1 MMPSTNSISK
11 LGLEEAAVKLFQMG
25 IRSATD
31 FQKLCNGQFNG
42 LQGRPADIPS
52 NPMMY
57 FKEISN
63 FKELLKLGQRLSD
76 EIQAVE
82 QSEKIKTDERDVMSY
97 EDLKQLVR
105 KHNVTSIRKWKKAL
119 KENKIPGSF
128 PSSPQAYYENF
139 EGWDVFLAPKGARFL
154 EWEDAKVLATEI
166 RIEHGLKNA
175 YDWRWLS
182 RQGHRPANLPSA
194 PDYYY
199 SQFTTWKEFYG
210 FE

>member
-1 MMPSTNSISK
+1 MPSTNSISK

-63 FKELLKLGQRLSD
+63 FKELLKLGQRLSE
-76 EIQAVE
+76 EIQAEE
-82 QSEKIKTDERDVMSY
+82 QPKKINTDERDVMSY

-105 KHNVTSIRKWKKAL
+105 KYNVTSIRQWKKVV
-119 KENKIPGSF
+119 KEDKLPGSF
-128 PSSPQAYYENF
+128 PSSPQAYYKDF
-139 EGWDVFLAPKGARFL
+139 EGWDLFLAPKIGAGFQGKAIDQQSYRVRL
-154 EWEDAKVLATEI
+154 IIIILSSQ
-166 RIEHGLKNA
+166 HGKIFM
-175 YDWRWLS
+175 DWSKHICNSSKAQL
-182 RQGHRPANLPSA
+182 L
-194 PDYYY
+194 YC
-199 SQFTTWKEFYG
+199 
-210 FE
+210 